1 MGPGQV
7 TKPGFN
13 PHPGA
18 AGLPQKRG
26 SSRLRREPLVTPGSL
41 RRGLPPAPSPEEE
54 EVVASREL
62 PCTSPRGKL
71 VLPGTSLPL
80 ELTLPCPPLLKPAP
94 RRPHRSSAVSPTGRR
109 PPEHL
114 AGPDTFSSRRVSS
127 PNTGLGRVEAASGIV
142 LRGGAACASR
152 HRSLYPRPPGEP
164 RSAQRRHEEKGRALT
179 EVRRE
184 LAGRRRVPP

>member
-80 ELTLPCPPLLKPAP
+80 ELTLPCPPPSQTCPEAPAP
-94 RRPHRSSAVSPTGRR
+94 QLRSEPDGPAAPGASRRPRHLLVPSGFVSQHWPGEGGGGVR
-109 PPEHL
+109 H
-114 AGPDTFSSRRVSS
+114 S
-127 PNTGLGRVEAASGIV
+127 PG
-142 LRGGAACASR
+142 RGGGMCKS
-152 HRSLYPRPPGEP
+152 S
-164 RSAQRRHEEKGRALT
+164 S
-179 EVRRE
+179 
-184 LAGRRRVPP
+184 